1 MQSKLL
7 QNSFIIGEKMLMNM
21 EIGTIQ
27 KVTMHWKL
35 ILHLIV
41 QPHYW
46 PWLFTRFSGYPV
58 QHQGVIEEIWEL
70 ASDFEQV
77 NLAKVPAHADEIGNE
92 GADRLAKL
100 HIRRND
106 YWMYDYSSIIELISN
121 KEGIK

>member
-27 KVTMHWKL
+27 KVTMYWKL
-35 ILHLIV
+35 TLNLSV
-41 QPHYW
+41 QPRYW
-46 PWLFTRFSGYPV
+46 PRLITRFSGYRV
-58 QHQGVIEEIWEL
+58 KHQGVIEEIWEL

-106 YWMYDYSSIIELISN
+106 YWMYD
-121 KEGIK
+121 